1 MLYIQHALSGSRIA
15 LFARSAIYL
24 FNVFLVIHKTL
35 AEFAGP
41 SQQMCSQLMQKFIV
55 TFGTGGNSC
64 CTLCATLLATLVEP
78 PTHLSRFPRIPNPTP
93 MAAKLTVKLPHS
105 RGCRKEKHEKPQHT
119 HTHTHVCV
127 SPVLC
132 FICCAAR
139 GAFAQFVQQRQQQ
152 QQQRQQFS
160 FYFYFHFILL
170 MWKM

>member
-64 CTLCATLLATLVEP
+64 CTLCATLLATLLEP
-78 PTHLSRFPRIPNPTP
+78 PSHLSRFPRIPNPTP

-105 RGCRKEKHEKPQHT
+105 RGCRKENMKNHSTHIHT
-119 HTHTHVCV
+119 RMCVCLQC
-127 SPVLC
+127 SVLSAALHAAHLHSSC
-132 FICCAAR
+132 NSANSGNSSSSSDSSSVFI
-139 GAFAQFVQQRQQQ
+139 FIFI
-152 QQQRQQFS
+152 S
-160 FYFYFHFILL
+160 FY
-170 MWKM
+170 